1 MNVIILLRGFSP
13 AEPRSKSSLPM
24 RHAPKESEKTRR
36 KIPIDEGNGGEKE
49 RTVGVA
55 EGWVNVG
62 VQAGQCADKL
72 ARSNWPRQNYFLGLK
87 SHSVG
92 VDAEVLG

>member
-1 MNVIILLRGFSP
+1 MNVIMLLRGFSP

-49 RTVGVA
+49 RAVGVR
-55 EGWVNVG
+55 
-62 VQAGQCADKL
+62 VQAGPEAQ
-72 ARSNWPRQNYFLGLK
+72 
-87 SHSVG
+87 VG
-92 VDAEVLG
+92 HVHNFRRRKKVGEKVGEKAENKAG